1 VQESSAVEYPDT
13 RATRDAYDEWAEV
26 YTEWS
31 AGLLAGEPFD
41 RAMLGVFAELVQAD
55 GGGPVADV
63 GCGPGRLTP
72 HLAALGLDVFGI
84 DLSPEMIRLARAAQP
99 DLRYEVGTMEALS
112 LDDAT
117 LSGLVA
123 WYSIIHLPPERVP
136 GALTEFARVLR
147 PRGRLLLAFQSTDE
161 ERDMQPHNHRV
172 APSYRWSLRRM
183 EELLRPCGF
192 RMVTRMLRNREPDE
206 IYGAGY
212 LIATRTD
219 EAVAPG

>member
-1 VQESSAVEYPDT
+1 MQKSSAVEHPDT

-26 YTEWS
+26 YTERT
-31 AGLLAGEPFD
+31 AGLLPSEPFD
-41 RAMLGVFAELVQAD
+41 RAMLGVFAELVRAD

-72 HLAALGLDVFGI
+72 YLADLGLDVFGI
-84 DLSPEMIRLARAAQP
+84 DLSPEMIRLARAARP
-99 DLRYEVGTMEALS
+99 DLRYEVGTMETLALE
-112 LDDAT
+112 DAA
-117 LSGLVA
+117 LSGLMA

-147 PRGRLLLAFQSTDE
+147 PGGRLLLAFQSTDE
-161 ERDMQPHNHRV
+161 ELDMQPHDHRV

-192 RMVTRMLRNREPDE
+192 RTVTRMLRDREPDE

-219 EAVAPG
+219 GAGAPG